1 VHALSGVERGA
12 QRLERDRR
20 RRQVGIPAPE
30 VDEPRPGQL
39 ARSRG
44 RGDDPG
50 EVLLGKAREELRRA
64 MNVQD
69 V

>member
-1 VHALSGVERGA
+1 VHALRGVERGA

-20 RRQVGIPAPE
+20 RRQVGVAAPE
-30 VDEPRPGQL
+30 VDQPRAGQL
-39 ARSRG
+39 ARGRG

-50 EVLLGKAREELRRA
+50 EVLLGEAREQRRSA

>member
-1 VHALSGVERGA
+1 VHALRRVERGA
-12 QRLERDRR
+12 QRVERNRR

-30 VDEPRPGQL
+30 IDEPRAGQL
-39 ARSRG
+39 ARGSG
-44 RGDDPG
+44 RSDDPG
-50 EVLLGKAREELRRA
+50 EVLLGEAREELRRA

>member
-1 VHALSGVERGA
+1 VHALRRVERGA

-20 RRQVGIPAPE
+20 RRQVGIPTAE
-30 VDEPRPGQL
+30 VDESRARQL
-39 ARSRG
+39 ARGRR
-44 RGDDPG
+44 RGDDPR
-50 EVLLGKAREELRRA
+50 EVLLGEALEELRRA

>member
-1 VHALSGVERGA
+1 VHALRRVERGA

-30 VDEPRPGQL
+30 IDEPRAGQL
-39 ARSRG
+39 ARGRG

-50 EVLLGKAREELRRA
+50 EVLLGEAREELRRA

>member
-1 VHALSGVERGA
+1 VHALRRVERGA
-12 QRLERDRR
+12 QRVERDRR

-30 VDEPRPGQL
+30 IDEPRAGQL
-39 ARSRG
+39 ARGGG

-50 EVLLGKAREELRRA
+50 EVLLGEAREELRRA

>member
-1 VHALSGVERGA
+1 VHAVGGVDGGA
-12 QRLERDRR
+12 QRIEGDRG

-30 VDEPRPGQL
+30 IDQPRPRQP
-39 ARSRG
+39 ARGRG

-50 EVLLGKAREELRRA
+50 EVLLGEAREELRRA

>member
-1 VHALSGVERGA
+1 VHALRRVERGA
-12 QRLERDRR
+12 QRLERDRG
-20 RRQVGIPAPE
+20 RRQVGIPSPE
-30 VDEPRPGQL
+30 VDQSRAGQL
-39 ARSRG
+39 ARGRG

-50 EVLLGKAREELRRA
+50 EVLLGEAREELRRA